1 MSGFRTPDIVTY
13 WLEGTKGGKGN
24 QSWDA
29 PVVLN
34 AFVALKSKEITD
46 LEGNLVVTSHAI
58 YARTLLV
65 PGTYIAL
72 GDQTA
77 TAEPSDVSTA
87 KKVVM
92 SSHTSS
98 MSDMSRMLI

>member
-13 WLEGTKGGKGN
+13 WLEGTKDGKGN
-24 QSWDA
+24 QSWSD
-29 PVVLN
+29 PVTL
-34 AFVALKSKEITD
+34 ASFIALKSKEITD
-46 LEGNLVVTSHAI
+46 LEGNLVITSHAI
-58 YARTLLV
+58 YARTLL
-65 PGTYIAL
+65 PTGTYIAI

-77 TAEPSDVSTA
+77 SAIPTDSSTA

-92 SSHTSS
+92 SSNTSS